1 MIVTFYQFSKRM
13 NSTAQP
19 SGGTEIDVVLKV
31 PTDIYN
37 PTFQI
42 SGHDMTDFTYAKW
55 ADRYYYIT
63 NVSYV
68 TNDIQSVSLSIDP
81 LATWKEDIVNTT
93 AFIKYATSGYDE
105 SIPDERL
112 STKDD
117 VIINRTSSQLFTGYP
132 DGYVVG
138 YIGEQGSASPVVGL
152 SESQLITL
160 QNAIQSSAFAE
171 VLSDPENALSKILSD
186 TASAITSCRY
196 LPKIGIGG
204 DKQVV
209 LAGGYDTGIT
219 GKEVDVSLPNTLNIE
234 IPWNFPQNDFRNRAK
249 YTSVLVYLPAYGY
262 AQLNT
267 DDLVGKTSLAIT
279 ALLDSTV
286 GVVAYDVGGIFKA
299 EADISTPVQISTV
312 TQGNPLGAIVS
323 GAGAIAG
330 IVTGNYGVAG
340 ASLFGAVVSSMQ
352 TNVGS
357 AGALGSHSS
366 WSLKAEVQIIVISH
380 DTTIEP
386 SSMATTQ
393 GRPCMK
399 MKSID
404 AGYNECVNASVNC
417 NAPDN
422 LKEQINSYLNG
433 GVYIE

>member
-1 MIVTFYQFSKRM
+1 MQMTLYSFSKRE
-13 NSTAQP
+13 NSTKRP
-19 SGGTEIDVVLKV
+19 TGGSVVECVLKENTSIYT
-31 PTDIYN
+31 PSFRLNTDPSNYN
-37 PTFQI
+37 
-42 SGHDMTDFTYAKW
+42 YCKW
-55 ADRYYYIT
+55 NDRYYYIT
-63 NVSYV
+63 DSFIERTGVYR
-68 TNDIQSVSLSIDP
+68 IECSIDIM
-81 LATWKEDIVNTT
+81 ATWKDDIGSTT

-117 VIINRTSSQLFTGYP
+117 VIINRTSEQLFTGYP

-171 VLSDPENALSKILSD
+171 FLSDPQNALSKILSD

-204 DKQVV
+204 DKPVV
-209 LAGGYDTGIT
+209 LAGGYKTGIT
-219 GKEVDVSLPNTLNIE
+219 GKEVDVSLPNTLNID
-234 IPWNFPQNDFRNRAK
+234 IPWNFPQNDFRNRSQ
-249 YTSVLVYLPAYGY
+249 YTSILVYLPAYGY

-267 DDLVGKTSLAIT
+267 DDLVGKSSLSVT

-299 EADISTPVQISTV
+299 EADISSPVQISTV

-323 GAGAIAG
+323 GAGAIGG
-330 IVTGNYGVAG
+330 IITGNYGVAA

-380 DTTIEP
+380 DTNIPP
-386 SSMATTQ
+386 STMANDQ

-399 MKSID
+399 VKNIG
-404 AGYNECVNASVNC
+404 AGYNECVNASVDC
-417 NAPDN
+417 DAP
-422 LKEQINSYLNG
+422 EQYKTAINSMLNG
-433 GVYIE
+433 GFYYE

>member
-1 MIVTFYQFSKRM
+1 MQVTLFNFQKRN
-13 NSTAQP
+13 NSTKRP
-19 SGGTEIDVVLKV
+19 SGGTSLTVRLKDGTSLYAPSFQLSGV
-31 PTDIYN
+31 DNIYQYN
-37 PTFQI
+37 
-42 SGHDMTDFTYAKW
+42 YLKW
-55 ADRYYYIT
+55 DDRYYYIT
-63 NVSYV
+63 DIIA
-68 TNDIQSVSLSIDP
+68 TNGTFEIQCDIDV
-81 LATWKEDIVNTT
+81 LATWKDEIGSTT

-105 SIPDERL
+105 SVPDERL

-117 VIINRTSSQLFTGYP
+117 VIINRNSGQLFEGYP
-132 DGYVVG
+132 SGYVVG

-152 SESQLITL
+152 SESQLVTL

-171 VLSDPENALSKILSD
+171 FLSDPGNALSKILSD

-204 DKQVV
+204 DKAVV
-209 LAGGYDTGIT
+209 LAGGYETGIT
-219 GKEVDVSLPNTLNIE
+219 GKEVDVSLPNTLNID

-267 DDLVGKTSLAIT
+267 DDLVGKTSLSVT

-323 GAGAIAG
+323 GAGAIGG
-330 IVTGNYGVAG
+330 IVTGNPGVAV

-366 WSLKAEVQIIVISH
+366 WSLKAEVQVIVISH

-404 AGYNECVNASVNC
+404 AGYNECVNASVQC
-417 NAPDN
+417 SAPENIKDR
-422 LKEQINSYLNG
+422 INSLLNG
-433 GVYIE
+433 GVYYE